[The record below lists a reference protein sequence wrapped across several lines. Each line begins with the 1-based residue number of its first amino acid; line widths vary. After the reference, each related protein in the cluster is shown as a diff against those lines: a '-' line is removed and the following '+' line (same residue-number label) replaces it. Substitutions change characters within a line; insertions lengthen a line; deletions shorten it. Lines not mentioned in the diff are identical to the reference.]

1 MSQQE
6 KHPFIE
12 WVDQVEDELGWTDNK
27 WTTNAGIS
35 ASVLNN
41 ARNKGVIP
49 KWDACIALAVAA
61 NKSPITAFRKAG
73 LLPPGPDDKINFED
87 WQSLLEK
94 MTDAERDEI
103 WRIGQ
108 MKIEVR
114 QKTEQAERSKAFKPG
129 KAKK

>member
-12 WVDQVEDELGWTDNK
+12 WVDEVEMQLGWTDNK
-27 WTTNAGIS
+27 WTTNANIS

-49 KWDACIALAVAA
+49 KWDACVALATAA

-73 LLPPGPDDKINFED
+73 LLPPGPDDEVNLED
-87 WQSLLEK
+87 WNHLLAQ
-94 MTDAERDEI
+94 MTSGERDDLM
-103 WRIGQ
+103 RIGI
-108 MKIEVR
+108 MTVDRR
-114 QKTEQAERSKAFKPG
+114 QKDQSVKTLKTKKAG
-129 KAKK
+129 